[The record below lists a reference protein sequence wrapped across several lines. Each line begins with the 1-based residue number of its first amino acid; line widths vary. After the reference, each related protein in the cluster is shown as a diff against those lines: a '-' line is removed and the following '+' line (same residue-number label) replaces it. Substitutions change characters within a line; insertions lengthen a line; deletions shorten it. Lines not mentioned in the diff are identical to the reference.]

1 MAQHLRDRLARDPH
15 VVERAANATGRELG
29 PHHRS
34 QLYQLQAHRSQSV
47 SHKDAMNFFRDCIGI
62 SGSSYAFSWGFYK
75 DLGIYTMDEFECIAN
90 GSATGGETT
99 EYSQMQGLVG
109 ASCGLVHPG
118 LSITVPAVASVID
131 GFEYW
136 HSMNSEDLR
145 PELRINMEAL
155 QYHVMGEAREQLL
168 MVWEE
173 FLHAADKAQVHE
185 IRSILKVLLRDLYFM
200 PLLLAQNA
208 TGAVSGYEKQ
218 VEFMWLLTVSHD
230 LTILSSQ
237 LMGGSKCSDLT
248 SPACINWQKHCT
260 HLELIE
266 ISILHSQ
273 ATFCQEDGHSPR

>member
-1 MAQHLRDRLARDPH
+1 
-15 VVERAANATGRELG
+15 
-29 PHHRS
+29 
-34 QLYQLQAHRSQSV
+34 
-47 SHKDAMNFFRDCIGI
+47 MN
-62 SGSSYAFSWGFYK
+62 
-75 DLGIYTMDEFECIAN
+75 EFERIAN

-118 LSITVPAVASVID
+118 LSITVPAVASVVD
-131 GFEYW
+131 GFEY
-136 HSMNSEDLR
+136 HNTHSEDLR
-145 PELRINMEAL
+145 PELRDNMAAL
-155 QYHVMGEAREQLL
+155 QNQAMGEGKEQVL

-173 FLHAADKAQVHE
+173 FLHAADTAQVHE

-248 SPACINWQKHCT
+248 SPECINWQKHCT

-273 ATFCQEDGHSPR
+273 ATFCQEDCHSPRKL